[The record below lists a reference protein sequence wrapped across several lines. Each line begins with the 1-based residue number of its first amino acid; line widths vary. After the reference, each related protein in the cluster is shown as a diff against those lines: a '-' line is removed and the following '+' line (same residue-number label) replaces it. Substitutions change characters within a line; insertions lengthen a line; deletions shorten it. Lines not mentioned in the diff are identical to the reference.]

1 MWKVGDAI
9 TIGPLKGEIVEV
21 YNKTQIGF
29 KAKNVV
35 TYDIMFKGVPEE
47 QIKPKEDGTD
57 RRNTELSK
65 GKKAKSD

>member
-57 RRNTELSK
+57 R
-65 GKKAKSD
+65 

>member
-47 QIKPKEDGTD
+47 QIKPKEDGTTD
-57 RRNTELSK
+57 R
-65 GKKAKSD
+65 